1 MSSSLSHK
9 SYRHSDTGG
18 SRNSPVLYPNRSF
31 LSLYN
36 VNQMIETTN
45 PRGYRYV
52 RESTNQLILTSV
64 SVAAEAVAI
73 VPSFTR
79 NLLGSAC
86 NYSMTIH
93 KHEMTTRND
102 RRQYLQ
108 MHQRQKGWSL
118 LLTVVSLTSL
128 AVAVGGQIVNSDCDP
143 TKCSPAVDI
152 PASLLQAGERTRK
165 ELVNCCEVTRIY
177 CDSRMCPAAVQYCD
191 ESRTI
196 QPRIVKGRCCTLY
209 ECGNSLQDEHCEIII
224 NGTVTR
230 KRIGEKWFSMINSTT
245 CMNFECLKSS
255 ASETFVNSIGITC
268 STSCPEGF
276 SLQYSEQHCCPQC
289 VQAMCRFDD
298 RFHPEGEMW
307 DSLDGCLRYQCTR
320 EDGILSISSERW
332 LCPRLFDC
340 PPENVIEDNCC
351 SVCNITK
358 PEPVTPVPREEMEF
372 LDELDYA
379 NHMCKRECLKGRKSL
394 TCYYKFSMEWY
405 QTMSKA
411 CYECPYNSTDCS
423 RPHCIPGDGV
433 KRNVMVINRMMPGPS
448 IEVCENDIIVVD
460 VENHLMGESTTLH
473 WHGLHQ
479 KRTPYMDGVPH
490 ISQCPISPET
500 TFRYTFKADNP
511 GTHFWHSHTGMQRG
525 DGAFGPLIIRRDNDP
540 QQILYDYDLS
550 EHVITVQD
558 WGHIG
563 GVQMFTAHHHSNG
576 DNKPPNIL
584 INGRGKYFQRF
595 PKTAS
600 ITTTTVKQPTIPT
613 TTLPTVPI
621 ILDQQTTK
629 TPTETNTL
637 DDAELIH
644 NSKDTSLKM
653 ELGSAELNNGQGKN
667 INSTLLLTRK
677 KRQSRTVNFNAVIAP
692 ESEHI
697 PLKVFY
703 VEQKKR
709 YRFRLINAEFLNCPV
724 ELSIESHNMTVISS
738 DSFDVM
744 PIDDLASFVSYAGER
759 FDFILKANQPIG
771 NYLMR
776 FRGLMDCDERFTSAY
791 QVAVLR
797 YKGAPDVEFKELP
810 NYDFPLSGLQ
820 LNSLNKGTGNV
831 DTLSIAETTSRDQE
845 DLLLLR
851 EKTDYKF
858 YVYYDFYAKDNPH
871 FHVPDLYG
879 FKDVINNTNR
889 LFTPQLNHISMRMPT
904 VPMMPD
910 KDRLDESLFCNATSL
925 MEQGR
930 NCREEFCQC
939 SHVLQVPL
947 NATVEMVLIDEGF
960 TFDANHPFHLHG
972 HAFRVV
978 GMERLAGNIT
988 AEEVKRLDDEGK
1000 IRRRLKGAPIKD
1012 TVTIPDGGYTII
1024 RFIASNPGYWLF
1036 HCHIEFHA
1044 EIGMALVL
1052 KVGDK
1057 SEMVSAPD
1065 DFPTC
1070 FDFKPDYGKLQN
1082 SSSRMLSTQHSTLQ
1096 QLSSIIVLMMVM
1108 RRVFV

>member
-1 MSSSLSHK
+1 MTIQKYEMMTRDNRRQHP
-9 SYRHSDTGG
+9 
-18 SRNSPVLYPNRSF
+18 SPVHRW
-31 LSLYN
+31 
-36 VNQMIETTN
+36 
-45 PRGYRYV
+45 
-52 RESTNQLILTSV
+52 
-64 SVAAEAVAI
+64 
-73 VPSFTR
+73 
-79 NLLGSAC
+79 
-86 NYSMTIH
+86 
-93 KHEMTTRND
+93 
-102 RRQYLQ
+102 
-108 MHQRQKGWSL
+108 QKGWGRL
-118 LLTVVSLTSL
+118 LAIVGLASLTVT
-128 AVAVGGQIVNSDCDP
+128 VGGQMISTECDP
-143 TKCSPAVDI
+143 AQCLPTVDI
-152 PASLLQAGERTRK
+152 PANLLQAGERTRK
-165 ELVNCCEVTRIY
+165 ELVNCCEITRLY
-177 CDSRMCPAAVQYCD
+177 CDTSLCPAAIQYCD
-191 ESRTI
+191 ANETI
-196 QPRIVKGRCCTLY
+196 QPRIVKGKCCTLY
-209 ECGNSLQDEHCEIII
+209 ECGSVVQDEHCEIIL

-230 KRIGEKWFSMINSTT
+230 KQIGEKWFSMINSTT
-245 CMNFECLKSS
+245 CMNFECLKNS

-268 STSCPEGF
+268 TTTCNEGF
-276 SLQYSEQHCCPQC
+276 SLQYSDQHCCPQC
-289 VQAMCRFDD
+289 VQTMCRFDD
-298 RFHPEGEMW
+298 RFHSDGESW
-307 DSLDGCLRYQCTR
+307 DSLDGCMCYRCIK
-320 EDGILSISSERW
+320 DNGILSISSERPR
-332 LCPRLFDC
+332 CPVLIDC
-340 PPENVIEDNCC
+340 PPEHVVEEKCC
-351 SVCNITK
+351 SVCNVTK
-358 PEPVTPVPREEMEF
+358 PVPVMPDPRKETEF
-372 LDELDYA
+372 FNELDYR
-379 NHMCKRECLKGRKSL
+379 NHMCKRECLRGRKPQ
-394 TCYYKFSMEWY
+394 TCYYKFSIEWY

-411 CYECPYNSTDCS
+411 CFECPYNATDCD

-448 IEVCENDIIVVD
+448 IEVCENDVVVVD

-479 KRTPYMDGVPH
+479 KKTPYMDGVPH

-525 DGAFGPLIIRRDNDP
+525 DGAFGPLIIRQDNDP

-550 EHVITVQD
+550 DHVITVQD
-558 WGHIG
+558 WGHVG
-563 GVQMFTAHHHSNG
+563 GVQMFTAHHHSTG

-584 INGRGKYFQRF
+584 INGRGKYFKRY

-600 ITTTTVKQPTIPT
+600 ITTSFQEAT
-613 TTLPTVPI
+613 TTPQSLPTVPSI
-621 ILDQQTTK
+621 SKSEPQTTDALS
-629 TPTETNTL
+629 ETNKL

-644 NSKDTSLKM
+644 NSKDVNLKM
-653 ELGSAELNNGQGKN
+653 ELSSVKRNNV
-667 INSTLLLTRK
+667 NSTRLLTRR
-677 KRQSRTVNFNAVIAP
+677 KRQSRTINFNAVVVP

-724 ELSIESHNMTVISS
+724 ELSIEGHNMTVISS
-738 DSFDVM
+738 DSFDIH

-759 FDFILKANQPIG
+759 FDFILRANQPIG

-797 YKGAPDVEFKELP
+797 YKGAPELEFENWP
-810 NYDFPLSGLQ
+810 SYDFPLEGLQ
-820 LNSLNKGTGNV
+820 LNSLNKGTGNT
-831 DTLSIAETTSRDQE
+831 DSLSIAETTSRDQE
-845 DLLLLR
+845 DLLLLN

-889 LFTPQLNHISMRMPT
+889 LFTPQLNHISMRMPP
-904 VPMMPD
+904 VPMMPG
-910 KDRLDESLFCNATSL
+910 KDQLDESLFCNASSL

-930 NCREEFCQC
+930 NCQQEFCQC

-978 GMERLAGNIT
+978 GMERLAGNIS
-988 AEEVKRLDDEGK
+988 AEEVKRLDEEGK
-1000 IRRRLKGAPIKD
+1000 IKRRLKGAPIKD

-1057 SEMVSAPD
+1057 SEMISAPD
-1065 DFPTC
+1065 NFPTC
-1070 FDFKPDYGKLQN
+1070 FDYKPDYRKIPN
-1082 SSSRMLSTQHSTLQ
+1082 SSGRMGSTQQSTLQ
-1096 QLSSIIVLMMVM
+1096 QLSLIIVMMMMVI
-1108 RRVFV
+1108 RRVFL